1 MNRPPHATTPGPSSM
16 RRIALMA
23 LAATLT
29 APALGQFGDQAG
41 FTEVFKPDFYRRDM
55 QLYSDYL
62 QLEEWQ
68 RPIIEILLDDYQVSF
83 DLGTKECRDEMSQ
96 LKDELQADP
105 DNAMRIAMR
114 PIREWE
120 VEKRELKRLLVA
132 DIQGQL
138 SPLQLQRWPSLERA
152 MRREKE
158 LPLGSIPGESMNI
171 FVAINELDLDPDD
184 RQEVEPILLKYEI
197 EVDSALVRRRE
208 ALDKYQ
214 DVLKDAMIS
223 KDTDTGLDALRKICD
238 KRAEI
243 CRLHMGTINDLDA
256 ALPEDAAG
264 QFRITIL
271 RSGFPTIYAETRVD
285 KLLRA
290 VRAMDDLTDDQV
302 EQLDAIESAYEASL
316 QSANEMLLETY
327 LIHGKEMPVIEAK
340 RAIRRRNREPIN
352 MEKLPEAI
360 IGLQQAK
367 DEMLADYRR
376 QILAILSQGQQNT
389 LPPSVSN
396 RTSSGS
402 LQGRS
407 VNSKSGP
414 APTTQGSKGKSKGG
428 KSMKNPSGLSTPGS
442 SRSPGKT
449 RPGNSPTL

>member
-1 MNRPPHATTPGPSSM
+1 MHDTPHQKPLGASSM
-16 RRIALMA
+16 KGIALA
-23 LAATLT
+23 VLTVTLS

-105 DNAMRIAMR
+105 DNAMMIAMR
-114 PIREWE
+114 PIRQWE
-120 VEKRELKRLLVA
+120 IDKRELKRLLVA

-158 LPLGSIPGESMNI
+158 LPLGSIPGESMNV
-171 FVAINELDLDPDD
+171 FVAINELDLDPND

-238 KRAEI
+238 KRGEI
-243 CRLHMGTINDLDA
+243 CRLHIGTINDLNA
-256 ALPEDAAG
+256 TLPEEAAG
-264 QFRITIL
+264 QFRASIL
-271 RSGFPTIYAETRVD
+271 RNGFPMIYSETRVD
-285 KLLRA
+285 KLISA
-290 VRAMDDLTDDQV
+290 VRAMDDLTDDQIG
-302 EQLDAIESAYEASL
+302 QLDALESAYDASL
-316 QSANEMLLETY
+316 LSANEMLLETY
-327 LIHGKEMPVIEAK
+327 LIHGKELPIIEAK

-352 MEKLPEAI
+352 MEKLPGEI

-376 QILAILSQGQQNT
+376 RILAILSQGQQNA
-389 LPPSVSN
+389 LPPSVGN

-402 LQGRS
+402 LRGRD
-407 VNSKSGP
+407 VNSKPVS
-414 APTTQGSKGKSKGG
+414 APTMPGGKEKSRGG
-428 KSMKNPSGLSTPGS
+428 KSVKNPTGLSTPGS

-449 RPGNSPTL
+449 RPGNPPTL